1 MNKILKNKTI
11 LGIACIML
19 SLSLSI
25 SLALIPLFNEGMEAK
40 VQVVRV
46 TENIKEGEMIT
57 ARMIKAVEVGG
68 FNIPES
74 VVKNKENIIGKY
86 AKADLH
92 KGDLI
97 LISKL
102 SNEPLVSN
110 KYLHN
115 FTGEERA
122 ISVSI
127 KSLAIGLSGKLEAG
141 DIVSIMV
148 TDFRGN
154 SGASNPVELRF
165 VEVLAVTAD
174 SGWDV
179 DEYRK
184 EEDEI
189 VGEDRKLPATITLKV
204 SDEQAKLL
212 AEIET
217 NADMHIV
224 LVYRGKR
231 ENAEKFLKE
240 QENLLSRMRDGAYG
254 TTEAVGDYGMDDGT
268 GNSSYNNPD
277 KESLESSG
285 VNNNQ
290 IIGNNETNEIAEYNE
305 DSDTTTDFNASQT
318 DEESAGE

>member
-1 MNKILKNKTI
+1 
-11 LGIACIML
+11 
-19 SLSLSI
+19 
-25 SLALIPLFNEGMEAK
+25 

-46 TENIKEGEMIT
+46 SENIKEGEIIT
-57 ARMIKAVEVGG
+57 ARMIKTVEVGG
-68 FNIPES
+68 FNMPDA
-74 VVKNKENIIGKY
+74 VVKNKENIIGEY

-110 KYLHN
+110 KYLHS
-115 FTGEERA
+115 FTGDERA

-127 KSLAIGLSGKLEAG
+127 KSLATGLSGKLESG

-154 SGASNPVELRF
+154 SGATNPVELRF

-189 VGEDRKLPATITLKV
+189 VGEDRKLPATVTLKV

-217 NADMHIV
+217 NGDMHIV

-240 QENLLSRMRDGAYG
+240 QEKLLSRMKDGVDG
-254 TTEAVGDYGMDDGT
+254 TTEAVGDYGMGYGT
-268 GNSSYNNPD
+268 VNDSYSNHDNPD
-277 KESLESSG
+277 VEYLETSEG
-285 VNNNQ
+285 NNNQ
-290 IIGNNETNEIAEYNE
+290 INGNNETNENAEYNE
-305 DSDTTTDFNASQT
+305 GSGATGDFNTPQA
-318 DEESAGE
+318 EESVGE